1 VKIKFIHALWTHLP
15 AVAALIILIV
25 YIIVSGPLPS
35 TVPIHFNSAGEPN
48 GYGPPWALNGLI
60 IVLSVFFIALSIFF
74 DELWAR
80 QEKAKTFNWLS
91 LFDDITVGWM
101 VGITLG
107 YLEYIYT
114 NATIFVFPWKYI
126 GLVGGVSVILA
137 ILLEMIRPYRSHPEK
152 IGEGDTPAFKT
163 EITRRLQ
170 GSTPFVYWDYQNPFY
185 VSLLTMILPMIFIMI
200 GILSWSLSWFDQPW
214 QSVMF
219 FIMAVLFV
227 VPYGGQRVLVT
238 RHDITVRWGMVG
250 FRVLQIAV
258 KDVTMVEKH
267 EFSPLRDFGGY
278 GIRMNRD
285 TTAYFLS
292 GNWGVRLTTVKG
304 RKYLIGSNNTDR
316 LVEVIKAVSSAR

>member
-1 VKIKFIHALWTHLP
+1 MKTKPIHPLWVHLP
-15 AVAALIILIV
+15 AIAALIALVV
-25 YIIVSGPLPS
+25 YIIISGPLPA
-35 TVPIHFNSAGEPN
+35 TVPIHFNSAGQPN
-48 GYGPPWALNGLI
+48 SYGSPWLLNGLI
-60 IVLSVFFIALSIFF
+60 IGISVFFIGLSVLF

-80 QEKAKTFNWLS
+80 QEKKKTFNWLS

-101 VGITLG
+101 VGIMLG
-107 YLEYIYT
+107 QLDYIYT
-114 NATIFVFPWKYI
+114 NATVFVFPWKYV
-126 GLVGGVSVILA
+126 GLVGGISIVLA
-137 ILLEMIRPYRSHPEK
+137 VLLEMFRPYRPHPEN
-152 IGEGDTPAFKT
+152 IVEEDNTAFSK
-163 EITRRLQ
+163 EVTRRLQ
-170 GSTPFVYWDYQNPFY
+170 GSASFVYWDYQNPFY

-200 GILSWSLSWFDQPW
+200 GIVSWSLSWFDQTW

-219 FIMAVLFV
+219 FIMAVLFI

-250 FRVLQIAV
+250 FRVLRIAV

-304 RKYLIGSNNTDR
+304 RKYLIGSNNADR
-316 LVEVIKAVSSAR
+316 LAEVIKAMSGK